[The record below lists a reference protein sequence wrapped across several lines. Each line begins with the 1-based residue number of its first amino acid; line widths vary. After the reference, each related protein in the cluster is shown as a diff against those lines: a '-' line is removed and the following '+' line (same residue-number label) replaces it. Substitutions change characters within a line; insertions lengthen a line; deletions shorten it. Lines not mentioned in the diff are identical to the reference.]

1 MKIKKSIDKKFQF
14 VLFLRTFKGGS
25 HPNHFIAEINDGK
38 SRIRHR
44 TALNLNNPILNRF

>member
-25 HPNHFIAEINDGK
+25 HPNHFISEINDGK

-44 TALNLNNPILNRF
+44 TALNLNNPILRF